1 MCQLV
6 PPDGPRSSGS
16 CRSPTSK
23 ATQTS
28 LHAFHLAFATLG
40 HSLGESGAP
49 NNLGGRA
56 GADAGRNLLRGG
68 GIRAGGGDE
77 DGFAVVAEF
86 VDGVFD
92 VSQRAVSAALGR
104 GLEIGA

>member
-1 MCQLV
+1 MCPLV

-28 LHAFHLAFATLG
+28 LHAFHRAFATLG
-40 HSLGESGAP
+40 HSRGESGVP
-49 NNLGGRA
+49 NNLVGRG
-56 GADAGRNLLRGG
+56 GADAGRDLLCGG
-68 GIRAGGGDE
+68 GIRAGGGNE
-77 DGFAVVAEF
+77 DCCPIVPEF

-104 GLEIGA
+104 GL